1 MNRIPLLSTHYIR
14 NRGSCPD
21 LWTEICTA
29 MPEDRTGSSFHTDL
43 TTDTLNGV
51 DGQEDHKVVPSLVGL
66 AFGGLLGFDV
76 LRLGHNFAKLR
87 RIVGGWTLAR
97 QLRFANPVNRV
108 CRAVNYACIWYPKRV
123 QCLQRSVVTT
133 CLLRSCGVPAKMVI
147 GIQQLPF
154 RAHAWTEV
162 DGRAINERRDVQRI
176 YQVLER
182 C

>member
-1 MNRIPLLSTHYIR
+1 MNRIPLLSAHYICG
-14 NRGSCPD
+14 RGSCPD
-21 LWTEICTA
+21 LWTEISTA
-29 MPEDRTGSSFHTDL
+29 MPEDRTGSSFHTNL
-43 TTDTLNGV
+43 TTNTLNGV
-51 DGQEDHKVVPSLVGL
+51 DGQEDHKVMPSLVGL
-66 AFGGLLGFDV
+66 ALGGLLGFDV
-76 LRLGHNFAKLR
+76 LRLGRNFAKLH
-87 RIVGGWTLAR
+87 RIVSGWTLAR

-108 CRAVNYACIWYPKRV
+108 CRAINYACIWYPKRV

>member
-1 MNRIPLLSTHYIR
+1 MNRIPPLSARYPR
-14 NRGSCPD
+14 DRGSCPN
-21 LWTEICTA
+21 LRTETCTA
-29 MPEDRTGSSFHTDL
+29 LPEDRTSAYSHTDL
-43 TTDTLNGV
+43 KTDTHNGV
-51 DGQEDHKVVPSLVGL
+51 DSQEDRKALPSLVWL
-66 AFGGLLGFDV
+66 ALGGLLVFDV
-76 LRLGHNFAKLR
+76 LRLGYNFAKVH
-87 RIVGGWTLAR
+87 RIVSGWTLAR